1 MRFGQRIRELRQT
14 RSLSQRDLAGKV
26 GVTFTYIS
34 KIENDKID
42 FGDYPSESLISK
54 LATALNADEDEL
66 LLLAEK
72 IPPSIK
78 KRVLER
84 PDVFRMIARL
94 DDKAL
99 DRLVA
104 RIEETDGD
112 KIAR

>member
-1 MRFGQRIRELRQT
+1 MQFGQKIRELRQD
-14 RSLSQRDLAGKV
+14 RSLSQRELAGKV

-34 KIENDKID
+34 KIENEKID

-54 LATALNADEDEL
+54 LAVALSADEDEL

-84 PDVFRMIARL
+84 PDVFCRIAGL

-99 DRLVA
+99 DKLV
-104 RIEETDGD
+104 EGLD
-112 KIAR
+112 KEAGGSRKA

>member
-1 MRFGQRIRELRQT
+1 MQFGQRIRELRQD
-14 RSLSQRDLAGKV
+14 RSLSQRELAGKV

-72 IPPSIK
+72 IPPRIK
-78 KRVLER
+78 KRMLER
-84 PDVFRMIARL
+84 SDVFCRIASLDDSALARL
-94 DDKAL
+94 VEGL
-99 DRLVA
+99 DELLR
-104 RIEETDGD
+104 
-112 KIAR
+112 

>member
-1 MRFGQRIRELRQT
+1 MQFGQKIRELRQA
-14 RSLSQRDLAGKV
+14 RNLSQRELAGKV

-54 LATALNADEDEL
+54 LAIALNADEDEL

-78 KRVLER
+78 KRVLKR
-84 PDVFRMIARL
+84 PDVFRRIAKL
-94 DDKAL
+94 DDKEL
-99 DRLVA
+99 DKLVEG
-104 RIEETDGD
+104 IDHSSGD
-112 KIAR
+112 

>member
-1 MRFGQRIRELRQT
+1 MQFGQKIRELRQD
-14 RSLSQRDLAGKV
+14 RSLSQRELARKV

-54 LATALNADEDEL
+54 LANALNADEDEL

-72 IPPSIK
+72 IPPRIK
-78 KRVLER
+78 KRMLER
-84 PDVFRMIARL
+84 PDAFRLIAKL

-99 DRLVA
+99 D
-104 RIEETDGD
+104 
-112 KIAR
+112 